1 MEWIYG
7 ARSSTMDTNGCHDVP
22 SSHELLAGT
31 AVDVDATA
39 ARKLKAKS
47 SLAASHHGCRMQDNM
62 N

>member
-1 MEWIYG
+1 
-7 ARSSTMDTNGCHDVP
+7 MDTNGCHDVP